1 MALPRLNRGF
11 WSTPKVLGS
20 RQRPVGNL
28 TECGSPS
35 GSNATDEPLNSTT
48 SPFTGG
54 HATITAKRPNTG
66 LMDDM
71 IPTIDRGVFPLTEGG
86 KGAANLVLHWMSAV
100 TRLVREPGRS
110 RR

>member
-1 MALPRLNRGF
+1 
-11 WSTPKVLGS
+11 
-20 RQRPVGNL
+20 
-28 TECGSPS
+28 
-35 GSNATDEPLNSTT
+35 
-48 SPFTGG
+48 
-54 HATITAKRPNTG
+54 
-66 LMDDM
+66 MDDM

>member
-1 MALPRLNRGF
+1 MIERDGRL
-11 WSTPKVLGS
+11 
-20 RQRPVGNL
+20 
-28 TECGSPS
+28 
-35 GSNATDEPLNSTT
+35 TT
-48 SPFTGG
+48 QLDHDVAIHGG